1 MNVLFI
7 GLGGVGQR
15 HLRVLKKLF
24 PIAKIYA
31 VRKKNISHEIN
42 DQLQLDTNVNIEEKY
57 NITICKTIADAI
69 CFNLDFAIVS
79 NPTSLHIDSALVLI
93 ENKVPVLIEKPLS
106 NNNNNINKLL
116 KLSKKNNTIFS
127 VAFMMRY
134 HPCFTKLRGY
144 LDNNAIGRIYN
155 VNIDVNSY
163 FPSWH
168 NYEKYTELYAG
179 RNALGGGVVLTE
191 IHEIDLL
198 NVLFGK
204 PKSLL
209 AIGGK
214 RSALDIDVE
223 DNVSVLLEF
232 KKNDY
237 EFASSINM
245 SFVQKTPYRS
255 MRILGQH
262 GSILWDMVKGVI
274 TLDNYTDNISKTD
287 SFEDLHRN
295 DMFEDQ
301 LSYFIKLIN
310 NESLFDQALND
321 SIGGHKIVMGIK
333 ESLSSGAIVNF

>member
-24 PIAKIYA
+24 PLAKVYA

-69 CFNLDFAIVS
+69 CFNLDFAIVC

-106 NNNNNINKLL
+106 NNNNNIIKLL

-134 HPCFTKLRGY
+134 HPCFAKLRSY
-144 LDNNAIGRIYN
+144 IDNNAIGRIYN

-179 RNALGGGVVLTE
+179 RSALGGGVVLTE

-255 MRILGQH
+255 MRILGEH

-287 SFEDLHRN
+287 SFEDFHRN

-310 NESLFDQALND
+310 NEALFDQALND

-333 ESLSSGAIVNF
+333 ESLSSGAIINF

>member
-1 MNVLFI
+1 MNILFI

-24 PIAKIYA
+24 PLAKVYA

-69 CFNLDFAIVS
+69 CFNLDFAIVC

-106 NNNNNINKLL
+106 NNNNNIIKLL

-134 HPCFTKLRGY
+134 HPCFAKLRSY
-144 LDNNAIGRIYN
+144 IDNNAIGRIYN

-179 RNALGGGVVLTE
+179 RSALGGGVVLTE

-204 PKSLL
+204 PESLL

-255 MRILGQH
+255 MRILGEH

-287 SFEDLHRN
+287 SFEDFHRN